1 MKFLADINVV
11 IPLLLSRHAH
21 RALAVKWFDSTTTGE
36 VALCRLVRLGTLR
49 LLCNSTVMG
58 LDVQTPESAIAA
70 LEKLE
75 ADERISL
82 VHEPDDLDATLKFF
96 ASPCKTTP
104 NLWSDAYLAAFAKVS
119 GLKFITFD
127 SGFKKFTGLDFL
139 ALAPQAKN
147 H

>member
-1 MKFLADINVV
+1 MRFLADINAVF
-11 IPLLLSRHAH
+11 PLLLSRHPQ
-21 RALAVKWFDSTTTGE
+21 RAATLEWFDSTNTGE

-82 VHEPDDLDATLKFF
+82 VHEPDDLDPALITF
-96 ASPCKTTP
+96 ASPCITTP

-119 GLKFITFD
+119 GLKLITFD
-127 SGFKKFTGLDFL
+127 GGFKKFAGLNFL
-139 ALAPQAKN
+139 ALT
-147 H
+147 

>member
-1 MKFLADINVV
+1 MRFLADINVI
-11 IPLLLSRHAH
+11 IPLLLSRHPH
-21 RALAVKWFDSTTTGE
+21 RKAALKWFDSTTAGE

-58 LDVQTPESAIAA
+58 PDVLTPQSAIAA
-70 LEKLE
+70 LEQLE

-82 VHEPDDLDATLKFF
+82 VHEPDDLDPTLKTF

-119 GLKFITFD
+119 GLKLSTFD
-127 SGFKKFTGLDFL
+127 GGFKKFAGLNFL
-139 ALAPQAKN
+139 ALT
-147 H
+147 

>member
-1 MKFLADINVV
+1 MRFLADINVV
-11 IPLLLSRHAH
+11 FPLLLSRHSQ
-21 RALAVKWFDSTTTGE
+21 RAAALEWFDSTNTGE
-36 VALCRLVRLGTLR
+36 VVLCRLVRLGTLR

-58 LDVQTPESAIAA
+58 PDVLTPESAIAA

-82 VHEPDDLDATLKFF
+82 VHEPDDLDATLKSF

-119 GLKFITFD
+119 GLKLVSFD
-127 SGFKKFTGLDFL
+127 RGFKRFEGLGFVML
-139 ALAPQAKN
+139 S
-147 H
+147 